1 MSYTDLD
8 VIRLRYLKTR
18 CETAAEGLRKRG
30 MDARVVRDREAA
42 VAEVLSIIPAGAE
55 VGCGGSVTVRE
66 LGLLDKLRE
75 RGDSVFVHEPTMSFE
90 ESNEVR
96 KRALVCPYYLSS
108 SNAITLKGELVNVDG
123 VGNRVCGITFGP
135 GTVVIVAGANKLT
148 ADLDEAMAR
157 IRGVAAPANA
167 MRYNLDLP
175 CVKRG
180 QCADCRSEA
189 SICRVTMITSMRPIL
204 TDLKVVLV
212 PDELG
217 F

>member
-8 VIRLRYLKTR
+8 KIRLRYLETR
-18 CETAAEGLRKRG
+18 CATAAEGLRKRG

-42 VAEVLSIIPAGAE
+42 AAEVLSIIPAGAE

-66 LGLLDKLRE
+66 LGLLEKLRE

-123 VGNRVCGITFGP
+123 VGNRVCGITYGP

-180 QCADCRSEA
+180 QCADCRSEV
-189 SICRVTMITSMRPIL
+189 SICRVTTITSMRPIL
-204 TDLKVVLV
+204 TDLKVILV

>member
-1 MSYTDLD
+1 
-8 VIRLRYLKTR
+8 
-18 CETAAEGLRKRG
+18 

-55 VGCGGSVTVRE
+55 VGCGGSVTIRE

-123 VGNRVCGITFGP
+123 IGNRVCGITYGP

-157 IRGVAAPANA
+157 IRGWRLPPTPCATTWTCPA
-167 MRYNLDLP
+167 
-175 CVKRG
+175 
-180 QCADCRSEA
+180 
-189 SICRVTMITSMRPIL
+189 
-204 TDLKVVLV
+204 
-212 PDELG
+212 
-217 F
+217 

>member
-1 MSYTDLD
+1 MSYSELD
-8 VIRLRYLKTR
+8 KIRLRYLETR
-18 CETAAEGLRKRG
+18 CRTAAEGLRKRG
-30 MDARVVRDREAA
+30 MDARVAAGREAA
-42 VAEVLSIIPAGAE
+42 VEEVLSIIPPGAD
-55 VGCGGSVTVRE
+55 VGCGGSVTIRE
-66 LGLLDKLRE
+66 LGLLEKLRE
-75 RGDSVFVHEPTMSFE
+75 RGNQVFVHDPTMTFE
-90 ESNEVR
+90 ETDKTR
-96 KRALVCPYYLSS
+96 RQALLCPYYLSS

-123 VGNRVCGITFGP
+123 VGNRVCGITYGP
-135 GTVVIVAGANKLT
+135 STVVIVAGANKLT

-175 CVKRG
+175 CVKKG
-180 QCADCRSEA
+180 QCADCRSDI
-189 SICRVTMITSMRPIL
+189 SICRVTTITSMRPML